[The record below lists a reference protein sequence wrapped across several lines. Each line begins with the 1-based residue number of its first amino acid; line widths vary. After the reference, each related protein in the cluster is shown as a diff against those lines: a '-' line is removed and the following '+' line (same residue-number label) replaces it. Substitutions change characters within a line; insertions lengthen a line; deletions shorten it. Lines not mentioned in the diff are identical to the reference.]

1 MSKKTNQSHEE
12 KAINKVEESI
22 PRHTLDNQTRQE
34 GDLHPVLI
42 KLLEKSV
49 QDAKAGK
56 GSPHDEVM
64 KRMKKKFSF
73 LK

>member
-1 MSKKTNQSHEE
+1 
-12 KAINKVEESI
+12 VEESI
-22 PRHTLDNQTRQE
+22 PRQTLDNQTRQE

-56 GSPHDEVM
+56 GSPHGEVM

-73 LK
+73 LE

>member
-1 MSKKTNQSHEE
+1 
-12 KAINKVEESI
+12 VEEPI
-22 PRHTLDNQTRQE
+22 TDYILDNQTRQE

-56 GSPHDEVM
+56 GIPHDEVM
-64 KRMKKKFSF
+64 KRMKKNF
-73 LK
+73 LF

>member
-1 MSKKTNQSHEE
+1 MSKKSNQSHEE

-49 QDAKAGK
+49 
-56 GSPHDEVM
+56 
-64 KRMKKKFSF
+64 
-73 LK
+73 

>member
-1 MSKKTNQSHEE
+1 MEE
-12 KAINKVEESI
+12 PITDYI
-22 PRHTLDNQTRQE
+22 LDNQTRQE